1 MGKPIITSDMSFA
14 HVVCKD
20 AAVYFNPVDSVDI
33 TNKLISLVTDN
44 KLQEQIVKN
53 GKEQL
58 LQFGTSEDRAKEV
71 LRLCKSLL

>member
-1 MGKPIITSDMSFA
+1 MKMFNEAGQ
-14 HVVCKD
+14 
-20 AAVYFNPVDSVDI
+20 AVYFNRI
-33 TNKLISLVTDN
+33 M
-44 KLQEQIVKN
+44 KN